1 MQRGEKVIATAR
13 AKSFHKLQDLR
24 DKGAA
29 TLELDVSW
37 PLDKL
42 KEVVREA
49 EGIYGRIDV
58 LYNNAGTM
66 LHVCMAVIMCKLIVS
81 S

>member
-1 MQRGEKVIATAR
+1 M
-13 AKSFHKLQDLR
+13 
-24 DKGAA
+24 
-29 TLELDVSW
+29 SW

-58 LYNNAGTM
+58 LYNNAGTV
-66 LHVCMAVIMCKLIVS
+66 LHILMAVIMCKLIVS